1 MVEIRVNRN
10 VLLMLLAVV
19 GVSGALAIG
28 IWLGRGGSPAATTEN
43 PAAPAGVSGG
53 QPLAVT
59 VEAPGMAPADPTA
72 LAATMAA
79 VAAAPPMNTPAFGE
93 LTPEQDAAIARMD
106 VAEAVAKVGQ
116 PDVVFV
122 DTRTDAEYQ
131 QGHIQGAVSM
141 PAYTQDA
148 ALETLPKDKEI
159 ILYCA

>member
-19 GVSGALAIG
+19 GVSAALAIG
-28 IWLGRGGSPAATTEN
+28 IWLGRGGSTATTNAPAPAAS
-43 PAAPAGVSGG
+43 SGL
-53 QPLAVT
+53 QALPVT

-93 LTPEQDAAIARMD
+93 LTPEQDAAVARMD
-106 VAEAVAKVGQ
+106 IAEAVAKVGQ
-116 PDVVFV
+116 ADVVFV

-131 QGHIQGAVSM
+131 QGHIQGAISM